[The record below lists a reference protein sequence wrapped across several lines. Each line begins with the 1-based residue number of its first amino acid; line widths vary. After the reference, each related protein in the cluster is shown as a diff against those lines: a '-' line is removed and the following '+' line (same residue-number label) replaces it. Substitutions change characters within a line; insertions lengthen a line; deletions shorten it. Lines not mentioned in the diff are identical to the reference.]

1 MIDDAIASA
10 VFVTRCSAHSQLNY
24 QSTGGVVFNRDVLL
38 DIPFHADLQMLQHH
52 QQKLV
57 DERSLRQNAK
67 RKHFD
72 FQPGQSAMASTNCNG
87 ELQPVWEGP
96 HNIEMVHTDGAVTV
110 GCSPEMTDRV
120 NIRKIK
126 LHES

>member
-1 MIDDAIASA
+1 M
-10 VFVTRCSAHSQLNY
+10 
-24 QSTGGVVFNRDVLL
+24 LL
-38 DIPFHADLQMLQHH
+38 DIPFHANLQMLQHH

-57 DERSLRQNAK
+57 DERLLRQNAK
-67 RKHFD
+67 RKCFV
-72 FQPGQSAMASTNCNG
+72 FQPGQRVMVLTNRNS

-96 HNIEMVHTDGAVTV
+96 YNIETVHTNGTVTV
-110 GCSPEMTDRV
+110 RYSPEMTDRI